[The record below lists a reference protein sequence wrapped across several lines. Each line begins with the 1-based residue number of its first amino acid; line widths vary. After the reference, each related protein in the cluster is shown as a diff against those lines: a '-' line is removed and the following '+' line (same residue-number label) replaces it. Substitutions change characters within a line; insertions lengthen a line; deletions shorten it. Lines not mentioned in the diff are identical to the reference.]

1 MELFVSD
8 LQLQKTVSDN
18 KDLGLI
24 QWMSVLYVRHLTNKG
39 SDEQLNPKPC
49 TIWILKRIIIIIIII
64 IKIDCH
70 WFF

>member
-49 TIWILKRIIIIIIII
+49 TI
-64 IKIDCH
+64 
-70 WFF
+70 